1 MEGQELYIDEQWRNI
16 VGYNG
21 NYQVS
26 NYGRI
31 KRNEHILKPDYN
43 SSGYLRVGLRKDGK
57 TKKELIHRLVAEAF
71 LDNPSNL
78 PVVNHI
84 NEDKEDNRVSNL
96 QWSSV
101 KDNLNYGTLQ
111 ERKAQSLIAT
121 NNRKKRFIY

>member
-1 MEGQELYIDEQWRNI
+1 MNNDSIYIDEQWRNV

-43 SSGYLRVGLRKDGK
+43 SSGYLRVGLRRNGK
-57 TKKELIHRLVAEAF
+57 TKKELIHRLVAEVF
-71 LDNPSNL
+71 LDNPFNL

-96 QWSSV
+96 QWSSI

-111 ERKAQSLIAT
+111 ERKAHSLVAT
-121 NNRKKRFIY
+121 NNRKKRFVY

>member
-1 MEGQELYIDEQWRNI
+1 MEEQGLYIDEQWRNI

-57 TKKELIHRLVAEAF
+57 TKKENV
-71 LDNPSNL
+71 
-78 PVVNHI
+78 
-84 NEDKEDNRVSNL
+84 
-96 QWSSV
+96 
-101 KDNLNYGTLQ
+101 
-111 ERKAQSLIAT
+111 
-121 NNRKKRFIY
+121 